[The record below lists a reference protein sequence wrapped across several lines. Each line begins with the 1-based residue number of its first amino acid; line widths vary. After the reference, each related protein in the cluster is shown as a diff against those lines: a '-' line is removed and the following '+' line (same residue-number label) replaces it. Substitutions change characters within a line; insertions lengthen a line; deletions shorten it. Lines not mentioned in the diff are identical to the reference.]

1 MVKTSI
7 SGSSYVTIAYN
18 VNVDDGECTKPV
30 RTTHD
35 SSTCKIMQS
44 FSRDSTILL
53 SSSDTKHTP
62 FDASKPI
69 YIGVYGATNPE
80 SMYTLLVTSDNG
92 NITLIDGMPQ
102 VGEVL
107 KNARHFY
114 RLETEGNTADTIQNT
129 SQLYPNRFESL

>member
-1 MVKTSI
+1 
-7 SGSSYVTIAYN
+7 
-18 VNVDDGECTKPV
+18 
-30 RTTHD
+30 
-35 SSTCKIMQS
+35 MQS

-107 KNARHFY
+107 KNARHLQWPYTPLPELHDIHSF
-114 RLETEGNTADTIQNT
+114 RLLLPMLTH
-129 SQLYPNRFESL
+129 SLPLFQA